1 MFAPKVSVLMANYNG
16 ERFLAS
22 AIVSILEQSYRD
34 FELIVVDDGSTDSS
48 ASLIRSLCDYD
59 SRVRGIFLKK
69 NLGAAKAA
77 NRGLRVTRGKYV
89 ARMDSDDLCHRDRLL
104 KQVSYLEKHPEIF
117 VLGCRSVNIDEWDKR
132 RNSGKDEVAFRRGRL
147 LIARRMVEGEY
158 LVVHASLVVRKF
170 CFEEVGGY
178 RELFPIGEDID
189 LYARLLERYGAIF
202 ENLPERL
209 YYYRRYKESLTRT
222 YSSEAHI
229 KVQTLVMY
237 SAFCRTQGMNDPLAK
252 VKKLNFNR
260 LPLSSNVRKNFENIV
275 FLLSFSPTFCQDNR
289 VSHLADIVRAER
301 LLSNLSCILQDLP
314 PSFFLY
320 IKRSQPFIRL
330 SRAWLGQ
337 GYWFKGSKCIALA
350 FMTDPWASMN
360 FFFKRFVFHSLR
372 FVGRLFRVFS

>member
-1 MFAPKVSVLMANYNG
+1 MFIPKVSVLMANYNG

-22 AIVSILEQSYRD
+22 AIVSVLEQSYKN
-34 FELIVVDDGSTDSS
+34 FELIVVDDGSTDFSP
-48 ASLIRSLCDYD
+48 AILRAFVLQDPRVKAFYRSRNRGFACALNYGLA
-59 SRVRGIFLKK
+59 RVRGE
-69 NLGAAKAA
+69 
-77 NRGLRVTRGKYV
+77 YV

-117 VLGCRSVNIDEWDKR
+117 VLGCRSVNIDEWGKR
-132 RNSGKDEVAFRRGRL
+132 RNSGKDEVTFRRGRL
-147 LIARRMVEGEY
+147 LIARRMAEGEY

-209 YYYRRYKESLTRT
+209 YSYRRYKESLTMI

-260 LPLSSNVRKNFENIV
+260 LPLSSNMRKNFENIV

-301 LLSNLSCILQDLP
+301 LLSNLPCILQDLP

-320 IKRSQPFIRL
+320 VKRSQPFIRL

-360 FFFKRFVFHSLR
+360 FFFKRLVFHSSR